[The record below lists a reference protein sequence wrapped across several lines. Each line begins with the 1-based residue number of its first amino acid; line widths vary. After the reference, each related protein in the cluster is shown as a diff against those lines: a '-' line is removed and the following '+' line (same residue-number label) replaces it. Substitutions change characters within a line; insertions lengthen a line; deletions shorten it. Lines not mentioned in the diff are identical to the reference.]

1 MNSRRKTRWSET
13 GNGAGHSS
21 PHTRR
26 ARGGDFISAD
36 RIKPAVSTSL
46 MLTDKTGRLSFGM
59 YILPPPTTIQTC
71 QGRGQASF
79 ADRHVVHHEH
89 LMGVIRSAQ
98 SCDKVCCLPSHVR
111 AWRTGGRADGPVKHK
126 SFTLINLNPRS
137 RSTIESEL

>member
-1 MNSRRKTRWSET
+1 MNSRRKMRWSET

-26 ARGGDFISAD
+26 ARGGHFISAD

-59 YILPPPTTIQTC
+59 YIPPPPTTIQTF
-71 QGRGQASF
+71 QGRGRASF
-79 ADRHVVHHEH
+79 PDRHVVHPEH
-89 LMGVIRSAQ
+89 LMGVIRSA
-98 SCDKVCCLPSHVR
+98 SLVIRSAVFHLTYVH
-111 AWRTGGRADGPVKHK
+111 GGWADGPVKHK

-137 RSTIESEL
+137 RSTTKSEL